1 MVCWVIFYRFKRFGC
16 FKFSKMKK
24 LLLVFAFILALFS
37 TTFAQNIS
45 NPDKLGT
52 EGGKKETTTAK
63 PTRTVLQEDLPQLP
77 AEWFQRLWDSC
88 TLVDYTYFTMPITM
102 SLDRQAS
109 VRSSLRHIGVGAV
122 VRKAEC
128 KLFAKIFYQ
137 IKGQIVLD
145 ANLFY
150 SDNGCSYVVYSVGG
164 KPTFANPI
172 STEGVQFLT
181 QIIERQKAKKQ

>member
-1 MVCWVIFYRFKRFGC
+1 
-16 FKFSKMKK
+16 MKK
-24 LLLVFAFILALFS
+24 LLLSSAAFLLLIS
-37 TTFAQNIS
+37 SIFAQN
-45 NPDKLGT
+45 T
-52 EGGKKETTTAK
+52 EGGKKEIITAK
-63 PTRTVLQEDLPQLP
+63 PTVLQAELPQLP
-77 AEWFQRLWDSC
+77 AEWFQHLWDSC

-109 VRSSLRHIGVGAV
+109 VRSSLRHIGVGKV

-128 KLFAKIFYQ
+128 KLFAKVFYQ
-137 IKGQIVLD
+137 VKGQIVLD
-145 ANLFY
+145 ADMFF
-150 SDNGCSYVVYSVGG
+150 SDNGCSYVIYNVGG

>member
-1 MVCWVIFYRFKRFGC
+1 
-16 FKFSKMKK
+16 MKK
-24 LLLVFAFILALFS
+24 LVLVFAFILALFS
-37 TTFAQNIS
+37 SIFAQN
-45 NPDKLGT
+45 T
-52 EGGKKETTTAK
+52 EGGKKTSAEIAQISVEGATPPIITPEEAAHAHAM
-63 PTRTVLQEDLPQLP
+63 LQAELPQLP

-122 VRKAEC
+122 VRKADC

-137 IKGQIVLD
+137 VKGQIVLD
-145 ANLFY
+145 ADMFY
-150 SDNGCSYVVYSVGG
+150 SENGCSYVIYNVGG

>member
-1 MVCWVIFYRFKRFGC
+1 
-16 FKFSKMKK
+16 MKK
-24 LLLVFAFILALFS
+24 LLLVFAFILPLFS
-37 TTFAQNIS
+37 SIFAQNIA
-45 NPDKLGT
+45 NPNKLGT
-52 EGGKKETTTAK
+52 EGGKKEIATAK

-109 VRSSLRHIGVGAV
+109 VRSSLRHIGVGKV

-128 KLFAKIFYQ
+128 KLFAKVFYQ
-137 IKGQIVLD
+137 VKGQIVLD
-145 ANLFY
+145 ADMFY
-150 SDNGCSYVVYSVGG
+150 SDNGCSYVIYNVGG

-181 QIIERQKAKKQ
+181 QIIERQKAKKP